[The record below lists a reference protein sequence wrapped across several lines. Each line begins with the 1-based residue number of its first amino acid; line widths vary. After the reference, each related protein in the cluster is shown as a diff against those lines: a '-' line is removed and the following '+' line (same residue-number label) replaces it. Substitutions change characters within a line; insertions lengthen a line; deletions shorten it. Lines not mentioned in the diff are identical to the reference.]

1 MAIGEN
7 LICKVNCPDDMNKIY
22 DIMSEFLVS
31 SIYDEMDKNN
41 LNNEIKKVLISEL
54 ISKLENEKVS

>member
-1 MAIGEN
+1 MAIGAN